1 VGNLCYNLT
10 GVDQP
15 DVPSMSLQFSGYES
29 TDIVDFPLSFEN
41 LFYLSSGATDDTI
54 WCLAIRSQNSFNIIG
69 NIAQADHYIETD
81 LDNQKIG
88 WTSRDCTLPL

>member
-1 VGNLCYNLT
+1 
-10 GVDQP
+10 
-15 DVPSMSLQFSGYES
+15 MSLQFSGYKS

-41 LFYLSSGATDDTI
+41 LFYPSSGVADDSI
-54 WCLAIRSQNSFNIIG
+54 WCLNIKSQDVPGFNIIG

-88 WTSRDCTLPL
+88 WTSRDCTLPM